1 MFQDHLPGHP
11 HPVAAPHREKPLAQ
25 LLLIGV
31 QGIISHALHRLP
43 QIFLRDNPG
52 GKISPILPGLSRLPA
67 AWKPPALQKLSTP
80 RKLPAARKSPAPR
93 MPPALQESSI
103 LPRRVLQVLQ
113 AQIHRPAHPQ
123 PHLLQPSVLQGNS
136 LKRPPQTSS
145 KHVRPPTDLFHGLT
159 PLSQYMRRGG
169 EYDGE
174 CLFQIRENLAIPA
187 PAKYNETT
195 RKRDQGGLSNAGE
208 FFILQ
213 PDQTLLR
220 R

>member
-67 AWKPPALQKLSTP
+67 ARKPPAP
-80 RKLPAARKSPAPR
+80 RMPSAPR

-123 PHLLQPSVLQGNS
+123 PHLLQPPVLQGNS

-174 CLFQIRENLAIPA
+174 CLFQIRENLAIPG

-195 RKRDQGGLSNAGE
+195 
-208 FFILQ
+208 
-213 PDQTLLR
+213 
-220 R
+220 